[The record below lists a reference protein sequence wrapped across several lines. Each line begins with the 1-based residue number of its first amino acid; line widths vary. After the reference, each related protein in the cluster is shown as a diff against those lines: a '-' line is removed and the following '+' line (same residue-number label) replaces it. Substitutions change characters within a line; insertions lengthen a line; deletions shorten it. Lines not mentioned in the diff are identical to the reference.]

1 MAQSSASTA
10 AITSGSRAYSSVR
23 WIGSIVAGSALVAVC
38 AHVSVPLFFTP
49 VPMTLQPFA
58 VLLLGLLLEPTAAFA
73 ALALYLVEGAAALPV
88 FTPQGPGGILQL
100 MGPTGGYLMS
110 YPFVAALVSFLYRKV
125 RGRRFASGLVAAA
138 AGDALILASGATWMA
153 VVTHQHFSTLLSLS
167 VVPFL
172 PGDALK
178 VCAAAAIAAGWLRLR
193 KTEETVGR

>member
-1 MAQSSASTA
+1 MAQTSASPA
-10 AITSGSRAYSSVR
+10 VASSSRAYASVR
-23 WIGSIVAGSALVAVC
+23 WIASIVAGSALVAIC

-58 VLLLGLLLEPTAAFA
+58 VLLLGLLLDPAAAFA
-73 ALALYLVEGAAALPV
+73 ALALYLLEGASGLPV

-110 YPFVAALVSFLYRKV
+110 YPFVAALVSFVYRKL
-125 RGRRFASGLVAAA
+125 RGRKFATGLIAAA
-138 AGDALILASGATWMA
+138 AGDVMILASGATWMA

-178 VCAAAAIAAGWLRLR
+178 VCAAAAIAAGWLRVR
-193 KTEETVGR
+193 KMEATVGR

>member
-38 AHVSVPLFFTP
+38 AHVAVPLFFTP

-58 VLLLGLLLEPTAAFA
+58 VLLLGLSLEPTAAFA

>member
-1 MAQSSASTA
+1 MAQTSASSAVAS
-10 AITSGSRAYSSVR
+10 SSRTYSSVR
-23 WIGSIVAGSALVAVC
+23 WIASIVAGSALVAIC

-58 VLLLGLLLEPTAAFA
+58 VLLLGLLLDPMAAFA
-73 ALALYLVEGAAALPV
+73 ALALYLVEGASGLPV
-88 FTPQGPGGILQL
+88 FTPQGPGGMLQL

-110 YPFVAALVSFLYRKV
+110 YPFVATVVSFLYRKLS
-125 RGRRFASGLVAAA
+125 GRRFASGLIAAT
-138 AGDALILASGATWMA
+138 AGDVLILASGAMWMA

-178 VCAAAAIAAGWLRLR
+178 VCAAAAIAAGWLRVR
-193 KTEETVGR
+193 RIEETVGR